1 MSTIEFKIIMGIQY
15 PVSGYIQWYNV
26 TETIIVPTYK

>member
-15 PVSGYIQWYNV
+15 PVSGIILRKS
-26 TETIIVPTYK
+26 IIVPNNK